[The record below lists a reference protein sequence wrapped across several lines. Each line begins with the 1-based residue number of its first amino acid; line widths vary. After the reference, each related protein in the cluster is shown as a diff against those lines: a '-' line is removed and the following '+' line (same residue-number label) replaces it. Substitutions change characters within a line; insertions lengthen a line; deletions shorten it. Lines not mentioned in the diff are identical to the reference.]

1 MTETTDR
8 AISAAESLKFVIEKT
23 KRYDDLWQAAA
34 EIISLILIVSAI
46 LLGALL
52 LILNYDFDNLVTDL
66 GTFRLSPGYNLDI
79 FNILGIIADITLF
92 VYVYR
97 TSKVIKKKNEVSN
110 TVSFEHRDIKDLVK
124 FIVGQDWDSLLKN
137 ISRGKSGFSFYT
149 GTVILVYAFMIYLI
163 LLFFVPIF
171 LVLLI
176 RPLAVD
182 LNAFHFYPLVIIIV
196 SLILAFIVK
205 HREIKESWNEIND
218 MKNTLKQLRWF
229 AERFQESAVQA

>member
-1 MTETTDR
+1 MTESTDR

-46 LLGALL
+46 LLAALL

-110 TVSFEHRDIKDLVK
+110 TVSFEHRNIKDLVK

-176 RPLAVD
+176 RLLAVD

>member
-1 MTETTDR
+1 MTESTDR

-46 LLGALL
+46 LLAALL

-176 RPLAVD
+176 RLLAVD